1 MFLNM
6 IRIIINEGDDIVQ
19 SIKDYYTK
27 NKHRLHEIQQN
38 NRNYSPVGFLANF
51 I

>member
-27 NKHRLHEIQQN
+27 NKQ
-38 NRNYSPVGFLANF
+38 S
-51 I
+51 